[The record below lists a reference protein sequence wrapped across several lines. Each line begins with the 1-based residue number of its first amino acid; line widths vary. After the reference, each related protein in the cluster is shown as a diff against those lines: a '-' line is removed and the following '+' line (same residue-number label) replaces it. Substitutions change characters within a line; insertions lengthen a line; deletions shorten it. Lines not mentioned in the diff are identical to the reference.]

1 LIIIFYIF
9 SKHKDLT
16 HSHIR
21 NMTDSPFGGNI
32 YIGAAVVGPTVFVV
46 VCAGAA
52 VAARVIAR
60 HRAALFSSLRDQ
72 NQQQV
77 AMGELSPKRVQVM
90 GCIMVLLAGLN
101 FTTCA
106 VLLVTKCLYMGI
118 AMLVMRILYFAFT
131 CHYLRRAVND
141 HELAGPRSSLW
152 ALWQNDRAFTLAM
165 LYMLVIHTDAV
176 TYLPWRYS
184 GEAFMLGYP
193 STKLMKD
200 AELSGVVMCL
210 FMTCVSL
217 FGAIAVQVRELNIL
231 LAIPPLVGAFVGL
244 VAAASLAITMCMT
257 PRVREHIDPTDSF
270 HANRRGMDGFFPYFE
285 LRPPFARQGHQAR
298 HHFIA
303 PAAVVEVVKQNDPQL
318 GEIGKGDDA
327 VRNAMLV

>member
-90 GCIMVLLAGLN
+90 GCIMVLLAALN

-106 VLLVTKCLYMGI
+106 VLLVAKCLYWGI
-118 AMLVMRILYFAFT
+118 AMLVMRFLYFALFT

-165 LYMLVIHTDAV
+165 LYMLVIHTDAI

-200 AELSGVVMCL
+200 AEIWGVSMCML
-210 FMTCVSL
+210 MTCVSL
-217 FGAIAVQVRELNIL
+217 ISAIAVRVCGLNFL
-231 LAIPPLVGAFVGL
+231 LEIFPLAGAFVGV
-244 VAAASLAITMCMT
+244 VAAAGIGATMWMT
-257 PRVREHIDPTDSF
+257 PRVHEHIDPTDSF
-270 HANRRGMDGFFPYFE
+270 HANRRGMDVFFPYFE
-285 LRPPFARQGHQAR
+285 LRPPFARQGQQA
-298 HHFIA
+298 HYHFVA
-303 PAAVVEVVKQNDPQL
+303 PAAVVEVV
-318 GEIGKGDDA
+318 
-327 VRNAMLV
+327 